1 MQHILPIFC
10 SKFATELG
18 QIWTK
23 SFNIVA
29 SKFLLNLVLNFY
41 KILAFILKFKYN
53 FAQFWYVVL
62 ATIKKKLKI
71 LNFLNLL
78 SNLRNLKFKLSNL
91 MQISFQLYSRWVLKS
106 LFISNLKYLSIKNRP
121 NFSNHLQKASQ

>member
-10 SKFATELG
+10 SKFATKLG

-23 SFNIVA
+23 SFNIA
-29 SKFLLNLVLNFY
+29 APKFLLNLVLNFY

-71 LNFLNLL
+71 LNFSNLL

-91 MQISFQLYSRWVLKS
+91 MQISFQLYSRWVLKN

-121 NFSNHLQKASQ
+121 NFSHHLQKASQ

>member
-10 SKFATELG
+10 SRFATKLG

-23 SFNIVA
+23 SFNTAA

-78 SNLRNLKFKLSNL
+78 SNLRNSKFKLSNL
-91 MQISFQLYSRWVLKS
+91 MQISFQLYSRWVLKN
-106 LFISNLKYLSIKNRP
+106 LFISNLKHLSIKNRP

>member
-18 QIWTK
+18 QIWVK
-23 SFNIVA
+23 SFNIAA

-91 MQISFQLYSRWVLKS
+91 MQISFQLYSRWVLKN

>member
-18 QIWTK
+18 QIWVK
-23 SFNIVA
+23 SFNIA
-29 SKFLLNLVLNFY
+29 APKFLLNLVLNFY

-71 LNFLNLL
+71 LNFSNLL

-91 MQISFQLYSRWVLKS
+91 MQISFQLYSRWVLKN

>member
-1 MQHILPIFC
+1 MQHILLIFC
-10 SKFATELG
+10 QKLAIKLGKFG
-18 QIWTK
+18 TK

-78 SNLRNLKFKLSNL
+78 SNLRNSKFKLSNL
-91 MQISFQLYSRWVLKS
+91 MQISFQLYSRWVLKN
-106 LFISNLKYLSIKNRP
+106 LFISNLKYPSIKNRP

>member
-10 SKFATELG
+10 SKFATKLG
-18 QIWTK
+18 QIWVK
-23 SFNIVA
+23 SFSIAA

-78 SNLRNLKFKLSNL
+78 SNLRNL
-91 MQISFQLYSRWVLKS
+91 MQISFQFYSRWVLKS
-106 LFISNLKYLSIKNRP
+106 LFISNLKYPSIKNRP

>member
-23 SFNIVA
+23 SFNIAA

-78 SNLRNLKFKLSNL
+78 SNLRNSKFKLSNL
-91 MQISFQLYSRWVLKS
+91 IQISFQLYSRWVLKN

>member
-1 MQHILPIFC
+1 MQHILLIFC
-10 SKFATELG
+10 SKFATKLG

-23 SFNIVA
+23 SFNTVA
-29 SKFLLNLVLNFY
+29 PRFPLNLILNFY

-91 MQISFQLYSRWVLKS
+91 MQISFQLYSRWVLKN